1 MQSLSGERSR
11 LGGERSRLSDT
22 FATARGAGRAALVG
36 YLPAGF
42 PSVAGGV
49 SAMRAMVEAGVD
61 IVEVGLPYSDPTIDG
76 PVIQAAANAALSR
89 GVTTR
94 EVLATVEA
102 VAATGAP
109 VLVMSYWNPV
119 ERYGVTAFARDL
131 AAAGGAG
138 TITPDL
144 PPEEAEPWLAAAAA
158 VGLDPVFLVAPS
170 SSDARIAR
178 IAQVSRGFIYAAS
191 LMGVTGARSVV
202 GAQAAGLVSRVRAVS
217 DTAVCVGVGVS
228 TPTQAAEVAGFADG
242 VIVGSALVKVLV
254 DADRAG
260 DDPDTAA
267 AAVGR
272 LAAALATG
280 VGRDAAG

>member
-22 FATARGAGRAALVG
+22 FATAREAGRAALIG

-61 IVEVGLPYSDPTIDG
+61 IVEVGLPYSDPTMDG
-76 PVIQAAANAALSR
+76 PVIQAAADAALSR

-144 PPEEAEPWLAAAAA
+144 PPEEADPWLAAAAA

-191 LMGVTGARSVV
+191 LMGVTGARSAV

-242 VIVGSALVKVLV
+242 VIVGSALVNVLV

-272 LAAALATG
+272 LVAALATG

>member
-144 PPEEAEPWLAAAAA
+144 PPEEAEPWLAATAA